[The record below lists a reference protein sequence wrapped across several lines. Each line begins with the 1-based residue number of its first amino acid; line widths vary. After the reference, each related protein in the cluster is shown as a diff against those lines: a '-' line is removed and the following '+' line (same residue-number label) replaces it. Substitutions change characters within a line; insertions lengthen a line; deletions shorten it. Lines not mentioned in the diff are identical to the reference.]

1 MDKHIKDTFNQ
12 VHAPKNLIEDTKKK
26 MLEASKNE
34 THIIKKKNHHWK
46 AVTAIT
52 SLAAC
57 AMILVIGK
65 QFFQN
70 DIDSNPNKDMVDIT
84 DFSQGKDSFNA
95 DDKSSIKEFEFEGT
109 KGLSDWY
116 KVLENIDTNINE
128 SVNLDENYVIYTAKY
143 PKGDIEYQIDLLVE
157 RGELYRENDRL
168 ILRGNFKAK
177 IYESDKLLQ
186 ESDLNIDSTSQFTTK
201 DAVVKMQD
209 RNQDNSMDFLLETA
223 CEQGQESTEE
233 WFTLDGN
240 LSVVKC
246 E

>member
-12 VHAPKNLIEDTKKK
+12 IHAPKDLIEDTKKK
-26 MLEASKNE
+26 MSEVSKNE
-34 THIIKKKNHHWK
+34 THSIKKKNHHWK
-46 AVTAIT
+46 GAAGIA

-57 AMILVIGK
+57 TVILVIGR

-70 DIDSNPNKDMVDIT
+70 DIDSNSNKDMVDIT
-84 DFSQGKDSFNA
+84 DFTQGKDSFNT
-95 DDKSSIKEFEFEGT
+95 DDKNSIKEFEFEGT
-109 KGLSDWY
+109 KKLRDWY

-128 SVNLDENYVIYTAKY
+128 SVNLDENYIIFTAEY
-143 PKGDIEYQIDLLVE
+143 PRGDMEYQIDLLVE

-177 IYESDKLLQ
+177 IYESDKFLN
-186 ESDLNIDSTSQFTTK
+186 ESDLNIDSNSQFTVK

-209 RNQDNSMDFLLETA
+209 INQDGSIDFLLETA
-223 CEQGQESTEE
+223 CNQGQESAEE
-233 WFTLDGN
+233 WFTLDDN
-240 LSVVKC
+240 LNVVKC